1 MRLQGKIAI
10 ITGAATGLTGGIRGI
25 GGAAAWAFVREGAT
39 VYLADINDEM
49 GERTAAEIR
58 EAGGAARYV
67 HLDVTDEVLW
77 HTVIDSIVKAEG
89 VLDVLVNNAGIGI
102 PDYDGDYSDPDGPQN
117 AEEALK
123 VEFTTV
129 DGLERELR
137 VHARGAML
145 GMKYAIPEMR
155 KRGGGSIINISSIHG
170 IVGVD
175 TITAYATAKA
185 AIRHMSKTVAIQYA
199 AANIR
204 VNSVHPGY
212 TKTPLAL
219 PLFTDPELY
228 ADRTSQIPLGRFA
241 EPEEIAESILFL
253 ASDESS
259 YITGAELVID
269 GGHNAQ

>member
-10 ITGAATGLTGGIRGI
+10 ITGAANGLTGEIKGI
-25 GGAAAWAFVREGAT
+25 GGATAWAFVREGAT
-39 VYLADINDEM
+39 VYLADLNDET
-49 GERTAAEIR
+49 GERTASEIR

-89 VLDVLVNNAGIGI
+89 ALDVLVNSAGTGR
-102 PDYDGDYSDPDGPQN
+102 DFHGDFTDADGPQN

-129 DGLERELR
+129 DGLDRQLG

-145 GMKYAIPEMR
+145 GMKYAIPGMR
-155 KRGGGSIINISSIHG
+155 KRGGGSIVNVSSVHG
-170 IVGVD
+170 IVGVN
-175 TITAYATAKA
+175 TITSYSTAKA
-185 AIRHMSKTVAIQYA
+185 AMRHMSKTVAIQYA
-199 AANIR
+199 SENIR

-212 TKTPLAL
+212 TKTPAAL

-228 ADRTSQIPLGRFA
+228 ADRTSQIPLGRYA
-241 EPEEIAESILFL
+241 EAEEIAEGILFL

-259 YITGAELVID
+259 YITGSELVID
-269 GGHNAQ
+269 GGHIAQ